1 MIKAYAEYTPIVVI
15 AVGNIPEHHYLVT
28 NMYKYIAFPG
38 LFFVQVSLGKVGHS
52 HWLVPE
58 GIAGDVI
65 DFIMLRLRACIYYT
79 EMSKTV
85 PWSQACPHSSKR
97 YYFE

>member
-52 HWLVPE
+52 H
-58 GIAGDVI
+58 
-65 DFIMLRLRACIYYT
+65 
-79 EMSKTV
+79 
-85 PWSQACPHSSKR
+85 
-97 YYFE
+97 